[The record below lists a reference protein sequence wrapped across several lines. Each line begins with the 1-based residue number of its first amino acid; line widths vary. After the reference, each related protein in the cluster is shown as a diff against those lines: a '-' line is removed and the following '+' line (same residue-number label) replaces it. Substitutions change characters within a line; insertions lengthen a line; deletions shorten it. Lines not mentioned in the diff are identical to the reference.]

1 MKRIVY
7 TCDKCGK
14 EISHVAYSLVCYAED
29 VSAQSGGGISEEA
42 AAQNIKQNMELGTF
56 EKSARTKSPTGFS
69 LCEAEDITKG
79 RPSRSPFFYVVIHY
93 PVRFLLWRTT

>member
-29 VSAQSGGGISEEA
+29 VSAQSGGGMSEEA
-42 AAQNIKQNMELGTF
+42 VEQNVKQNMELGDIN
-56 EKSARTKSPTGFS
+56 ARTEKI
-69 LCEAEDITKG
+69 LCKACKDAITDG
-79 RPSRSPFFYVVIHY
+79 IFIV
-93 PVRFLLWRTT
+93 

>member
-1 MKRIVY
+1 MKRVVY

-56 EKSARTKSPTGFS
+56 ATKTEKITHTTGPITARKSLEFFFS
-69 LCEAEDITKG
+69 RFALLKA
-79 RPSRSPFFYVVIHY
+79 RPAKKPRK
-93 PVRFLLWRTT
+93 